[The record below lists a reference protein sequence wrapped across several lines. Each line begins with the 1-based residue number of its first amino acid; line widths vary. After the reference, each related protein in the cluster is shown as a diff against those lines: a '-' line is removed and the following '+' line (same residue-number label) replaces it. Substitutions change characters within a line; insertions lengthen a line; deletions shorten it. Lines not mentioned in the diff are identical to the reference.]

1 MSNEPIHLEQEEL
14 DQIAQ
19 IQQFSANIT
28 MEYGNIELAK
38 KAIHAR
44 TERADEALEALR
56 GNEQEL
62 AKSLEEKYG
71 RGSINL
77 EDGTFIP
84 FEEEGNQ
91 AEEESTE
98 EESAE

>member
-1 MSNEPIHLEQEEL
+1 MTISLVSRFL
-14 DQIAQ
+14 VIAKE
-19 IQQFSANIT
+19 SSS
-28 MEYGNIELAK
+28 EYGNIELAK
-38 KAIHAR
+38 KAVAAR
-44 TERADEALEALR
+44 TDRADEALEALR
-56 GNEQEL
+56 ENEQEL

-77 EDGTFIP
+77 EDGTFLP
-84 FEEEGNQ
+84 FEEEGDQ